1 MIRHGI
7 PTASFRVFD
16 DFGAAE
22 KYVSN
27 EHRDLMIKA
36 SGITFGKGVFLTRSD
51 QEALQ
56 ALETLM
62 LHKDFSEAGNQV
74 IVEEVLK
81 GNEASIIVLTD
92 GSDFQII
99 TSARDYK
106 HLNDTDSGP
115 ITGGMGCHSPAPILN
130 ASMGEIE
137 SLIIRPTI
145 TGLRS
150 DGLPYLLSTRTVY

>member
-1 MIRHGI
+1 MVRYGI

-16 DFGAAE
+16 DFSTAE

-27 EHRDLMIKA
+27 GQRDLVIKA
-36 SGITFGKGVFLTRSD
+36 SGITSGKGVFLTRSD
-51 QEALQ
+51 QESLQ
-56 ALETLM
+56 VLEKLM
-62 LHKDFSEAGNQV
+62 LHKEFSEAGNQI

-99 TSARDYK
+99 SSARDYK
-106 HLNDTDSGP
+106 HLNNADSGP

-130 ASMGEIE
+130 ASMTEIE
-137 SLIIRPTI
+137 HLIIRPTI

-150 DGLPYLLSTRTVY
+150 DGLPYLISTRAV